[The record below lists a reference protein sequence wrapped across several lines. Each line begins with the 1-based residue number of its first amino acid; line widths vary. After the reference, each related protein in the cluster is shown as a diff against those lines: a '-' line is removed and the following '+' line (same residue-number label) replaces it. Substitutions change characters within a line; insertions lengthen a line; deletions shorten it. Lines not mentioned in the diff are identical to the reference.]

1 MYVIVA
7 YHPGRP
13 PAVYGPVEDRHPP
26 TAHEPHSIL
35 VRVPLHPA
43 TTRLGTTPAAPATE
57 PGGRLHMVRTGKR
70 LASAIAAAS
79 PPPGNLTPVVL
90 LLASPTSGLL
100 TAIGPFT
107 TATRATTWLHTGG
120 HPGSDITATAF
131 PLHTPQTRPNPTD
144 QKEGR
149 PA

>member
-26 TAHEPHSIL
+26 TTHEPAHSIL

-43 TTRLGTTPAAPATE
+43 TPRLGSTPAAPAPE

-79 PPPGNLTPVVL
+79 PPPGNLTPMVPA
-90 LLASPTSGLL
+90 ASP
-100 TAIGPFT
+100 
-107 TATRATTWLHTGG
+107 
-120 HPGSDITATAF
+120 
-131 PLHTPQTRPNPTD
+131 
-144 QKEGR
+144 
-149 PA
+149 